1 MNAMD
6 PRKLPTLS
14 PCAIRSPVEGGHS
27 ARAEARGS
35 LADFARAEAH
45 GSLAGAA
52 AVILATFALT
62 AGGCD
67 LLKPLVFLGEHK
79 QKVAAE
85 FDKLRNTRTAILV
98 WAEPETLFHYPN
110 VRLELSAGIR
120 GQLVSKLTGKESR
133 VDIVD
138 PAEVEDFVQRKRSA
152 AIDPIAVGREFKCDY
167 VVFVELLTFQ
177 IRDPD
182 SPELLQARIEAAV
195 SVHDVH
201 ADPDQ
206 PRRYTVSP
214 VTTIHPE
221 SGPVLMTP
229 SNPLIVRQEAYRKF
243 SEQVAGRFYDHTV
256 EL

>member
-1 MNAMD
+1 MKQLD
-6 PRKLPTLS
+6 RL
-14 PCAIRSPVEGGHS
+14 S
-27 ARAEARGS
+27 ARRPPGCAATAVL
-35 LADFARAEAH
+35 LAV
-45 GSLAGAA
+45 SAA
-52 AVILATFALT
+52 AL
-62 AGGCD
+62 GGCD
-67 LLKPLVFLGEHK
+67 LLKPFIFMGEHK

-110 VRLELSAGIR
+110 VRLELSSGIR
-120 GQLVSKLTGKESR
+120 SQLIAKLTDKESR
-133 VDIVD
+133 IEIID
-138 PAEVEDFVQRKRSA
+138 PADVEDFIQRKRSA
-152 AIDPIAVGREFKCDY
+152 AIDPVGVGNEFKCDY
-167 VVFVELLTFQ
+167 VVFIELLEFQ

-182 SPELLQARIEAAV
+182 SPELLRAKIDAAV
-195 SVHDVH
+195 SVHDIH

-221 SGPVLMTP
+221 SGPILMNP

-243 SEQVAGRFYDHTV
+243 SEAVAGRFYDHTV